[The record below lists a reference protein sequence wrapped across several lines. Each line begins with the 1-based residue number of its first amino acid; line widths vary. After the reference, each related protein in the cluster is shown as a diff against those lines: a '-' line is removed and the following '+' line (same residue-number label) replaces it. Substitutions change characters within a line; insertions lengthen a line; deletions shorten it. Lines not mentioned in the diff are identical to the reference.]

1 MMLITAAEVWHH
13 NKDGTDFALIVANNT
28 KSGCWSTFALKGA
41 MDHDKYDWLLAM
53 LERCGDFNA
62 DATLEELVGVG
73 FDARNGEFAMEK
85 AAIKHARRLL
95 GSVTRAAQNPEGWE
109 PAKGWEQK
117 YKGDLTMQEYDE
129 RAGVRKLK
137 SKVEKLAA
145 AVEEDDNQ
153 DAFGDSDDDFAARR
167 RRKLELKRR
176 QRELEQ
182 EAQGGA

>member
-1 MMLITAAEVWHH
+1 MLITAAEVWRS
-13 NKDGTDFALIVANNT
+13 KRDGFDFALIVATNRE
-28 KSGCWSTFALKGA
+28 SGAWATFVLKDLA
-41 MDHDKYDWLLAM
+41 SSERCDWLLDLLATTPGASQVCSAD
-53 LERCGDFNA
+53 LIER
-62 DATLEELVGVG
+62 G
-73 FDARNGEFAMEK
+73 FSLRDGEFAMEK
-85 AAIKHARRLL
+85 AAIKRARLL
-95 GSVTRAAQNPEGWE
+95 LGTMTRAAQNPEGWE
-109 PAKGWEQK
+109 PAKGWEQV

-137 SKVEKLAA
+137 SKVEKLEV